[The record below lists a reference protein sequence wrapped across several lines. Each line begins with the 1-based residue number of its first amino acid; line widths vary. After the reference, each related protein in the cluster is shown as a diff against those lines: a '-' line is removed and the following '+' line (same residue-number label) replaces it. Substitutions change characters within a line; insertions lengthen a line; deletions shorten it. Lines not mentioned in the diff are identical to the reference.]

1 MAEYRKPL
9 PVPSPVSRPFW
20 DGLGDSEVRIQR
32 CSSCGEYVFYPRPHC
47 TACLSDSLEWVVLG
61 GGGKVYSFT
70 IVRRA
75 MNPAFAED
83 VPYVYAIVELD
94 EGPRLMTNI
103 VGCAPEDVRVDM
115 PVKAVYDRVTPE
127 MTLLKFQPQ

>member
-9 PVPSPVSRPFW
+9 PIPSPVSQPFW
-20 DGLGDSEVRIQR
+20 DGLNNGEVRVQR
-32 CSSCGEYVFYPRPHC
+32 CTACGEYVFYPRPHC
-47 TACLSDSLEWVVLG
+47 TICLSDNLEWVAVSG
-61 GGGKVYSFT
+61 GGTVYAFT

-83 VPYVYAIVELD
+83 VPYVYAIVNLD

-115 PVKAVYDRVTPE
+115 PVKAVYDRVTSE
-127 MTLLKFQPQ
+127 ITLLKFQPQ

>member
-1 MAEYRKPL
+1 VA
-9 PVPSPVSRPFW
+9 VS
-20 DGLGDSEVRIQR
+20 
-32 CSSCGEYVFYPRPHC
+32 
-47 TACLSDSLEWVVLG
+47 

-115 PVKAVYDRVTPE
+115 PVKAVYDRVTSE
-127 MTLLKFQPQ
+127 ITLLKFQPQ